1 MKKVQYLKDYQTF
14 VNTARYWTEKFAK
27 PTSLGIEDKAD
38 FLPLRKLT
46 SWTLVQVV
54 EVFANSKLHFSNAW
68 KEYQPP
74 LPPDQKEYSGSA
86 RTGDGSIRR
95 DQVGQAGQNTQLV
108 HKGSLNYISS
118 QVQQQHLVIPS
129 LQSHE

>member
-1 MKKVQYLKDYQTF
+1 M
-14 VNTARYWTEKFAK
+14 
-27 PTSLGIEDKAD
+27 
-38 FLPLRKLT
+38 RK
-46 SWTLVQVV
+46 
-54 EVFANSKLHFSNAW
+54 E
-68 KEYQPP
+68 
-74 LPPDQKEYSGSA
+74 KEYSGSA